1 MGSMMAIDVKA
12 PFSFSQTLA
21 FIGVFPAARDVCVLT
36 DSSVTTA
43 VSLGGRAH
51 AFKLHEH
58 RGNLVCEVASDLPA
72 ATQKAIAQH
81 ATRFIG
87 ASDDLEPLYA
97 AANGDA
103 KFTSLVHELRGLHH
117 VRFPTLADAVVYS
130 IMMQR
135 APMPV
140 AAALQRKFLAALGH
154 TVVHE
159 GHTLVAMPTLA
170 ELAELPEDEI
180 AKAIRHKP
188 KAARIAS
195 VVREAAKL
203 DETFL
208 RTAPYEQARDA
219 LLAINGI
226 GPFAAAAILLRGLG
240 RMDELPWMRQFEDAA
255 HSLSGKKVGE
265 RAIAERYGRHVGY
278 WSFYVMTGLGRRERA
293 MLGA

>member
-1 MGSMMAIDVKA
+1 MAIDVKT

-21 FIGVFPAARDVCVLT
+21 FVSAFPAARDVCVLT
-36 DSSVTTA
+36 DSSLTSA
-43 VSLGGRAH
+43 ISLGGRAH
-51 AFKLHEH
+51 AFTLREQ
-58 RGNLVCEVASDLPA
+58 RGTLVCEVASDIPA
-72 ATQKAIAQH
+72 PTQKAIGLH

-87 ASDDLEPLYA
+87 ASDDLAPLYA
-97 AANGDA
+97 AATGDA
-103 KFTSLVHELRGLHH
+103 KFAALVDELRGLHH

-140 AAALQRKFLAALGH
+140 AAALKRKFLAVLGH
-154 TVVHE
+154 RVEHD

-170 ELAELPEDEI
+170 ELARIPEEDI
-180 AKAIRHKP
+180 ARAIRHRP

-195 VVREAAKL
+195 VAREAAKL

-240 RMDELPWMRQFEDAA
+240 RMDELPWMRQFEEAA
-255 HSLSGKKVGE
+255 HSLYGKKVGE
-265 RAIAERYGRHVGY
+265 RAIVERYGRHVGY

-293 MLGA
+293 TLGA